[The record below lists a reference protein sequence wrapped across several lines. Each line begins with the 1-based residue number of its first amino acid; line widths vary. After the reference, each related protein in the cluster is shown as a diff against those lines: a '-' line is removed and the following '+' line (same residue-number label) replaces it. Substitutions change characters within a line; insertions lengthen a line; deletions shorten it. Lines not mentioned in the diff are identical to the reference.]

1 MRLRFVEGLQNPSTS
16 IAVLVTIAVAEA
28 LQYAI
33 ASVAAL
39 TRVVDDAVGTFIYFL
54 VSFTRWL

>member
-16 IAVLVTIAVAEA
+16 TVVTIVIAEA

-33 ASVAAL
+33 ASIAAL
-39 TRVVDDAVGTFIYFL
+39 TRF
-54 VSFTRWL
+54 WLLPVL

>member
-1 MRLRFVEGLQNPSTS
+1 MRFVEGLQNPSTS
-16 IAVLVTIAVAEA
+16 NAVTIAVAEA

-39 TRVVDDAVGTFIYFL
+39 TRVVDDAVGIFIYFL